1 MVFRKGGT
9 LPRQLKCLYGKKELE
24 FTSQFSYLGIVFS
37 TGGSFSHAQCTLAG
51 QAQKATFMLNK
62 YLYKFNDL
70 TPKHVLELFDK
81 LVLPILSYGS
91 ETWGFGQANQIE
103 RIHLQFCKRL
113 LCVKISTQNDFIYG
127 EHGRTT
133 LHTKRLFNI
142 IKYSFKIISMPDRK
156 YVKCIYSMM
165 LNDMHD
171 MPNKVNWS
179 FLSEIC

>member
-1 MVFRKGGT
+1 
-9 LPRQLKCLYGKKELE
+9 
-24 FTSQFSYLGIVFS
+24 
-37 TGGSFSHAQCTLAG
+37 
-51 QAQKATFMLNK
+51 MLNK

-81 LVLPILSYGS
+81 LVLPILNYGS
-91 ETWGFGQANQIE
+91 ETLGFGQANQIE

-113 LCVKISTQNDFIYG
+113 LCVNISTHNYFIYG
-127 EHGRTT
+127 ELGRTT

-142 IKYSFKIISMPDRK
+142 IKYWFKIISMPDRK

-179 FLSEIC
+179 FLV